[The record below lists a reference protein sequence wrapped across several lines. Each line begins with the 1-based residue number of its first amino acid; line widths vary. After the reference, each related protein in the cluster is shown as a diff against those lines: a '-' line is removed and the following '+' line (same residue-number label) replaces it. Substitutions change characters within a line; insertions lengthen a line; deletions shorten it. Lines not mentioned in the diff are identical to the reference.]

1 MMEIDISNFTPA
13 SSLIGG
19 VLIGTAINIFFFTT
33 GRLAGVSGIINNLLF
48 QKSSRNNNFLF
59 IIGLVIGPFIYIYF
73 SNNKIPFTITSS
85 IPLII
90 LGGLLVGIGTKIGK
104 GCTSGHGVCGI
115 SLFSIRSIVAT
126 LIFMLFAIFTVIIIK
141 FIGAY

>member
-1 MMEIDISNFTPA
+1 MI
-13 SSLIGG
+13 
-19 VLIGTAINIFFFTT
+19 IF
-33 GRLAGVSGIINNLLF
+33 
-48 QKSSRNNNFLF
+48 
-59 IIGLVIGPFIYIYF
+59 
-73 SNNKIPFTITSS
+73 
-85 IPLII
+85 
-90 LGGLLVGIGTKIGK
+90 GGLLVGIGTKIGK